1 METTTTSSNLGVV
14 ASVRGSVVDIRF
26 DGALPPVNS
35 VLRAG
40 MEKQIVIEVLAQRD
54 ARHVRG
60 IALTPTQGLARGM
73 AVTDTGGPLK
83 APVGKAILSR
93 MFDVFGNAIDRQPA
107 PADVQWR
114 SVHRDPPPLARRS
127 TKSEVFETGIKVI
140 DVLVPLERGGK
151 AGLFGGAGVGKTVL
165 LTEMIHNEIGHQK
178 GVSIFCGIGER
189 CREGEELYREMKEA
203 GVLPN
208 MVMVYGQMNEPPGS
222 RFRVGLAALTMAEYF
237 RDDEHRDVLLLVDN
251 IFRFIQ
257 AGMEVSGLMGQMP
270 SRLGYQPTM
279 GTELS
284 GLEERIANTDTGA
297 ITSIQAVYVPADDF
311 TDPAAVHTFSHLS
324 ASIVLSRKR
333 ASEGLFPAIDPLQS
347 NSKMATPGIVGE
359 RHYALAQEIRRTLA
373 QYGELKDIIAM
384 LGLEQ
389 LSPEDRKVVVRAR
402 LLERFLTQPFFT
414 TEQFTGLTGKLV
426 SLKDSLDGCERI
438 LHDEFKDY
446 PESGLYMIGPIS
458 EAKGKPKPV
467 SPAVPETPES
477 KPATKAKPDHPDEAK
492 PAAKVE
498 TKAVS
503 KPKVSSEVEPK
514 ADPKPTAISPA
525 KPVSE
530 PSKPPEANPQP
541 KAEHVEVAHAS

>member
-1 METTTTSSNLGVV
+1 
-14 ASVRGSVVDIRF
+14 
-26 DGALPPVNS
+26 
-35 VLRAG
+35 
-40 MEKQIVIEVLAQRD
+40 
-54 ARHVRG
+54 
-60 IALTPTQGLARGM
+60 
-73 AVTDTGGPLK
+73 
-83 APVGKAILSR
+83 

-107 PADVQWR
+107 PTDVEWR

-127 TKSEVFETGIKVI
+127 TKSEIFETGIKVI

-311 TDPAAVHTFSHLS
+311 TDPAAVHTFAHLS

-373 QYGELKDIIAM
+373 QYSELKDIIAM

-446 PESGLYMIGPIS
+446 PESALYMIGPIS
-458 EAKGKPKPV
+458 EAKGKPKTV
-467 SPAVPETPES
+467 SPVGSSAADS
-477 KPATKAKPDHPDEAK
+477 KPDSKGRPDQTDEAK
-492 PAAKVE
+492 PGAKVE
-498 TKAVS
+498 TKTEPKPNPALAA
-503 KPKVSSEVEPK
+503 KPKAAPTPIAVAPDAPAPEP
-514 ADPKPTAISPA
+514 PQ
-525 KPVSE
+525 
-530 PSKPPEANPQP
+530 PPEAKPQP
-541 KAEHVEVAHAS
+541 KVEHADVAHAS